1 MSDKYKLRLMH
12 IIGCIKN
19 NYISEIEGY
28 NSILKLIRDSE
39 NDTETITIDVWLIL
53 IVVLVTI

>member
-1 MSDKYKLRLMH
+1 MTDKYKLKLMH
-12 IIGCIKN
+12 IIGCINN

-39 NDTETITIDVWLIL
+39 NDTETITIDV
-53 IVVLVTI
+53 

>member
-1 MSDKYKLRLMH
+1 MSDKYRFKLMH
-12 IIGCIKN
+12 IIGCVKK

-39 NDTETITIDVWLIL
+39 NDTETITIDV
-53 IVVLVTI
+53 

>member
-39 NDTETITIDVWLIL
+39 NDTETITIDI
-53 IVVLVTI
+53 

>member
-1 MSDKYKLRLMH
+1 MSDKYRLKLIH
-12 IIGCIKN
+12 IIGCVKK

-39 NDTETITIDVWLIL
+39 NDAETITIDV
-53 IVVLVTI
+53 

>member
-12 IIGCIKN
+12 IIGYIKN
-19 NYISEIEGY
+19 NYISEMEGY

-39 NDTETITIDVWLIL
+39 NDTETITIDV
-53 IVVLVTI
+53 